1 MKKIGKNSIIF
12 DDVYLFSAAT
22 VSGPTEK
29 NGPLGGFFDSS
40 YEKLDC
46 GESSWEKAEAR
57 LMNDAIRL
65 ALFKAG
71 LSEEDLSLIVAGDLN
86 NQLGVSNSVMK
97 DKKVPF
103 LGVYGACS
111 TSVLSLING
120 SVYIDNGFGN
130 YIACATSSH
139 NATSERQ
146 FRYPTEY
153 GGQKP
158 SSLTSTATGAGC
170 GIVSKNKSSIKITAA
185 TLGEVYDAECY
196 DSLDMGRT
204 MAPAAAFTLKQHL
217 KDLNVSID
225 DYDLIITGDLST
237 YGKKVFDDILLEYDI
252 DVRNRHHDAGCMLYN
267 PNRQTVLA
275 GGSGCAC
282 CALVMYGFIVE
293 EMIKKNLN
301 KVLIIATGALHNPIM
316 IAQKES
322 IPAIAHAICLERG
335 AV

>member
-1 MKKIGKNSIIF
+1 MRKVGKNSMVF
-12 DDVYLFSAAT
+12 DSVYLYSSAT
-22 VSGPTEK
+22 ISGPTEK
-29 NGPLGGFFDSS
+29 KGPLGTFIDSS
-40 YEKLDC
+40 YENLDC

-57 LMNDAIRL
+57 LMNDALRL
-65 ALFKAG
+65 ALFKGG
-71 LSEEDLSLIVAGDLN
+71 LSEDNLSLMISGDLN
-86 NQLGVSNSVMK
+86 NQLGVSHTVMK
-97 DKKVPF
+97 NKKVPF
-103 LGVYGACS
+103 IGIYGACS
-111 TSVLSLING
+111 TSVLSLINA
-120 SVYIDNGFGN
+120 SLYVDNDFGKF
-130 YIACATSSH
+130 IACATSSH
-139 NATSERQ
+139 NSTSERQ

-158 SSLTSTATGAGC
+158 NSLTSTATGAGC
-170 GIVSKNKSSIKITAA
+170 GIVSKQKSPIRITSA

-217 KDLNVSID
+217 EDFNTTVE

-237 YGKKVFDDILLEYDI
+237 YGKKVFEDILLEYDI
-252 DVRNRHHDAGCMLYN
+252 DVRRNYHDAGCMLYN
-267 PNRQTVLA
+267 KDRQNVFA

-293 EMIKKNLN
+293 EMMNKHLN

-322 IPAIAHAICLERG
+322 IPSIAHAICLERG
-335 AV
+335 IV